1 MLTVGPVPQPA
12 ACAMME
18 SMDTDRR
25 TSGDV
30 RVFGCAE
37 CPRVSSV
44 SARGWK
50 AYRVADPDEGG
61 QPELLF
67 ICPDC
72 ARREFEDR

>member
-1 MLTVGPVPQPA
+1 
-12 ACAMME
+12 
-18 SMDTDRR
+18 MDTDRR

-50 AYRVADPDEGG
+50 AYRSEDPDEEGTAELVFYCPACA
-61 QPELLF
+61 PERLA
-67 ICPDC
+67 D
-72 ARREFEDR
+72 

>member
-1 MLTVGPVPQPA
+1 
-12 ACAMME
+12 MMQCV
-18 SMDTDRR
+18 DTDRR
-25 TSGDV
+25 TSGDI

-50 AYRVADPDEGG
+50 AYRVADPNEGG

-67 ICPDC
+67 LCPDC
-72 ARREFEDR
+72 ARREFDDLER

>member
-1 MLTVGPVPQPA
+1 
-12 ACAMME
+12 MMGD
-18 SMDTDRR
+18 MDTDRR

-50 AYRVADPDEGG
+50 AYRVSAARSTEP
-61 QPELLF
+61 PRLAYY
-67 ICPDC
+67 CPDC
-72 ARREFEDR
+72 TPEGFVDEDVTTH

>member
-1 MLTVGPVPQPA
+1 MIQSV
-12 ACAMME
+12 
-18 SMDTDRR
+18 DTDRR

-50 AYRVADPDEGG
+50 AYRVDDLDEDGP
-61 QPELLF
+61 PELAF
-67 ICPDC
+67 YCPGC
-72 ARREFEDR
+72 ARRKFGDVRNR